1 MTIDQAPSVLKCDA
15 DTLGIDLNSAE
26 YGYAVS
32 PADLAETPE
41 EAEAIAR
48 ELDETSQRAPEI
60 GVHHG

>member
-1 MTIDQAPSVLKCDA
+1 MKIDQAPSVLKRDA

-26 YGYAVS
+26 YGYAVC

-41 EAEAIAR
+41 AADAIDKAER
-48 ELDETSQRAPEI
+48 DPES

>member
-1 MTIDQAPSVLKCDA
+1 MQQESMVLKRDA

-26 YGYAVS
+26 YGYAVF

-41 EAEAIAR
+41 EAEAIDQA
-48 ELDETSQRAPEI
+48 ERAPES

>member
-1 MTIDQAPSVLKCDA
+1 MKIEQAPSVLKRDA

-32 PADLAETPE
+32 PADLAATPE
-41 EAEAIAR
+41 EAESIAR
-48 ELDETSQRAPEI
+48 ELDETSQRNLES

>member
-1 MTIDQAPSVLKCDA
+1 MKIDQALSVLKRDA
-15 DTLGIDLNSAE
+15 DQLGIDLNSAE

-41 EAEAIAR
+41 AADAIDKAER
-48 ELDETSQRAPEI
+48 DLES